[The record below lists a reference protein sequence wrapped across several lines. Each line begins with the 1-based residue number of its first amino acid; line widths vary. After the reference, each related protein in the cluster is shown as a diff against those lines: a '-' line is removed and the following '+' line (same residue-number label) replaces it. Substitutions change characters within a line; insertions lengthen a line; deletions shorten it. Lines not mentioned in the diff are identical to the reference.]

1 MSQISAA
8 LGRLYER
15 ITDPWLS
22 TLIVCGG
29 IWFAYKSLIKREVAA
44 GVGGTLAAVAM
55 LVVGLWV
62 VHQPRE
68 SSRRAGEPLQRSRA
82 GDDQRPAIGLGGAAG
97 RQLRGSDV

>member
-29 IWFAYKSLIKREVAA
+29 IWFAYKGLLKREVAA
-44 GVGGTLAAVAM
+44 GVGGTLAAIAM

-68 SSRRAGEPLQRSRA
+68 SVGQLAEPLRRSRA
-82 GDDQRPAIGLGGAAG
+82 GGDQRPAVGLGVAAR
-97 RQLRGSDV
+97 RQLRRSDV